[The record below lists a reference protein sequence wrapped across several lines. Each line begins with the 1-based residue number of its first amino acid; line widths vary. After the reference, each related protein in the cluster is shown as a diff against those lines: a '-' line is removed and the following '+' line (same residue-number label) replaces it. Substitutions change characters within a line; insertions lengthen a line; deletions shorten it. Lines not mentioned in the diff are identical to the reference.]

1 MKKSLKVFAW
11 LCLAALCLQGC
22 SNAPTTTDLP
32 ESEGSSVSVSVSSGK
47 TSSTDPSTPTPSPS
61 TPAPESSSPSENEDD
76 LPPTTEVTLTEAEI
90 LDKMKGGWIGQM
102 VGVAWAAPTEFRWAG
117 QLMPRSNMPGWK
129 PATINDAFGQ
139 DDLYVEVPFLDTMQ
153 RHGYD
158 CNPKLIAQAFRKT
171 TFFMDHANMQA
182 RDNLNNGINYPDSGN
197 YLYNYHSDDIDWQIE
212 CDFLGMMYP
221 GMVNKAAE
229 HAFELGHIMNYGDGV
244 YGGVF
249 VSAMHAAAFTATS
262 VEDIVKAGIKVIPE
276 GTQFRML
283 IDDVMAS
290 YKAGDSFEKN
300 WAMLEEKW
308 APNDLCA
315 RLQGPSNID
324 AKLNS
329 GYIMLGLLYGKGDFA
344 ETIIL
349 STRCGQDSDC
359 NPSSAAS
366 ILGNFYGASGLPEA
380 YTKGLDADGTKFATT
395 NYTFNDIVELNY
407 SIMKEAILD
416 NGAKESEG
424 SFVIPK
430 DNKYTPVK
438 FEQWPDG
445 VYVFL
450 NASIAGNVVTF
461 RELTPYHK
469 GENVVSFKIE
479 MGDGQVFYDVIPV
492 NYAYSKAGNYTVK
505 VTVTGDKGSE
515 AVAEKTFKVTGTPV
529 NPTGRTVIC
538 YVSMPGGGG
547 SKDIGVIYDGVA
559 PDAKTGKDNLQY
571 DTYKVLDPVKNPDLT
586 AYIGY
591 VYDEDTTVSK
601 VVFTEG
607 GHFGNGGWF
616 KNGTL
621 KIQLLIDGKWTD
633 AGYTSDKDYPVSD
646 KRSDF
651 GDPFE
656 TFTFTLDKATQ
667 CQGIRLYGLAG
678 GDASFISV
686 SELEIK

>member
-1 MKKSLKVFAW
+1 MKKTLKIFAW

-22 SNAPTTTDLP
+22 TKTPVTTDDKG
-32 ESEGSSVSVSVSSGK
+32 ESSVSAP
-47 TSSTDPSTPTPSPS
+47 TSSSTALSPSAPDTTPS
-61 TPAPESSSPSENEDD
+61 ESEDD
-76 LPPTTEVTLTEAEI
+76 SNVPTTTEVTLTEEEI

-117 QLMPRSNMPGWK
+117 QLMPQSNMPGWK
-129 PATINDAFGQ
+129 PATINDAFNQ
-139 DDLYVEVPFLDTMQ
+139 DDLYVEVPFLDSMKKY
-153 RHGYD
+153 GYD
-158 CNPKLIAQAFRKT
+158 CNPKLISQAFRKT

-182 RDNLNNGINYPDSGN
+182 RDNLNSGIQYPDSGH

-249 VSAMHAAAFTATS
+249 VTAMHAAAFTAES
-262 VEDIVKAGIKVIPE
+262 VEDIVKAGMKVIPE

-290 YKAGDSFEKN
+290 YKAGDSFEEN

-308 APNDLCA
+308 APTDLCA

-329 GYIMLGLLYGKGDFA
+329 GYIMLGLLYGEGDFA
-344 ETIIL
+344 KTIIL

-395 NYTFNDIVELNY
+395 SYTFNDMVELNY
-407 SIMKEAILD
+407 TIMKEAILD
-416 NGAKESEG
+416 NGAKETEG
-424 SFVIPK
+424 GFVIKK

-445 VYVFL
+445 VYAFL
-450 NASIAGNVVTF
+450 SVSLSGNAVTF
-461 RELTPYHK
+461 REVTPYSK
-469 GENVVSFKIE
+469 GEKVASFKID
-479 MGDGQVFYDVIPV
+479 MGDGTVFTDVIPV
-492 NYAYSKAGNYTVK
+492 NYVYEKAGKYTVK
-505 VTVTGDKGSE
+505 LIVTGEKGTVGETSKE
-515 AVAEKTFKVTGTPV
+515 LNVRSDYSGDLPERVAL
-529 NPTGRTVIC
+529 C
-538 YVSMPGGGG
+538 YVSLPGGGG
-547 SKDIGVIYDGVA
+547 AKNISVIYDGVV
-559 PDAKTGKDNLQY
+559 PDAKTGKDSLQY

-586 AYIGY
+586 AYVGY
-591 VYDEDTTVSK
+591 MYREELTVSK

-621 KIQLLIDGKWTD
+621 KVQLLIDGKWTD
-633 AGYTSDKDYPVSD
+633 VSYTSDKDYPNSD

-656 TFTFTLDKATQ
+656 TFTFTLDKATK
-667 CQGIRLYGLAG
+667 CQGVRLHGLAG

-686 SELEIK
+686 AELEIK